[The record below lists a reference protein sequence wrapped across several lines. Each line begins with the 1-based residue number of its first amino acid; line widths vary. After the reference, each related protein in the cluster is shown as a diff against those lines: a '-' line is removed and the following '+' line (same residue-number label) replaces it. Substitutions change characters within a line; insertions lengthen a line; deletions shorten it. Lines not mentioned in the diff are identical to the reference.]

1 MSLFSDYTED
11 DLHNIDG
18 LKSFCQISNLK
29 GISRCEAE
37 TLDAQLAASAPLPP
51 RELVSAIA
59 ARLRR
64 KLGLQLFNF
73 DLIRESGPD
82 EQYCIV
88 DINYF
93 PGFAKM
99 PGYEHVMS
107 DFFVSLAEKKG
118 LARFQPVQ

>member
-1 MSLFSDYTED
+1 MDTDF
-11 DLHNIDG
+11 HNPDG
-18 LKSFCQISNLK
+18 LKSFCQVSNLK
-29 GISRCEAE
+29 GIPRREAE
-37 TLDAQLAASAPLPP
+37 LVDAKLSAHAPLPS
-51 RELVSAIA
+51 RELISAIA

-73 DLIRESGPD
+73 DLIREAGP
-82 EQYCIV
+82 EERFCIV

-107 DFFVSLAEKKG
+107 DFFVSLAEKKHG
-118 LARFQPVQ
+118 LQCLQPTP